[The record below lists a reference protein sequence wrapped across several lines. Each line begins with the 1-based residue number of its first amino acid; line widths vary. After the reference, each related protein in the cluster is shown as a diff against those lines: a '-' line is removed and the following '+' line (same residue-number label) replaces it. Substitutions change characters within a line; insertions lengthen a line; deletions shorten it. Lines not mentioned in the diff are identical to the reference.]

1 MTTSATKPERISS
14 VLAQLGQCIE
24 LVPSD
29 PHCQNITVGLYEK
42 EGILTVWTFSKK
54 EAAFLRMSQIRAQLI
69 ALGGLTA
76 VPRTTN
82 KVNFPCGYIHTR
94 PLKFLMM
101 QAVEKPPD
109 HVLPTS
115 PVKDLKSDLRFGF
128 TVEQRDGQWVYK
140 VTAEGQAP
148 NAEARVRGVV
158 AGLRRYG
165 EMEKV
170 SETEAAFVCGER
182 HDKLV
187 WLLLPFARNVSAVE
201 DLLEAAALRGQM
213 TTGTLGFTPN

>member
-1 MTTSATKPERISS
+1 MTTPETKPERISD
-14 VLAQLGQCIE
+14 VLARLGQCVE

-29 PHCQNITVGLYEK
+29 PHCQNITVGLYER
-42 EGILTVWTFSKK
+42 EGILTVWTFSRK

-69 ALGGLTA
+69 AMGGLTA

-82 KVNFPCGYIHTR
+82 KVNFPCGYIHMK

-101 QAVEKPPD
+101 QAVERPPD
-109 HVLPTS
+109 YVLPMS
-115 PVKDLKSDLRFGF
+115 PVKDLKSDLMLSF

-140 VTAEGQAP
+140 ATAQGQAP
-148 NAEARVRGVV
+148 NVEARVRGVTS
-158 AGLRRYG
+158 GLVRYG

-170 SETEAAFVCGER
+170 GETEVTFVCGER

-201 DLLEAAALRGQM
+201 DLLEAVALRGQM

>member
-1 MTTSATKPERISS
+1 MTTPATKTERVSD
-14 VLAQLGQCIE
+14 VLARLGQCVE

-42 EGILTVWTFSKK
+42 DGILTVWTFSTK
-54 EAAFLRMSQIRAQLI
+54 EAAFLRMSQIRSQLV
-69 ALGGLTA
+69 ALGGLTP

-94 PLKFLMM
+94 PLKFLTM
-101 QAVEKPPD
+101 QAVEKAPD
-109 HVLPTS
+109 YVLPTS
-115 PVKDLKSDLRFGF
+115 PVKDLKSDLMLSFEA
-128 TVEQRDGQWVYK
+128 EQRNGQWVYRVK
-140 VTAEGQAP
+140 AGGQAP
-148 NAEARVRGVV
+148 NVEARLRGVA
-158 AGLRRYG
+158 AGLVRYG

-170 SETEAAFVCGER
+170 SETEVAFVCGER

-187 WLLLPFARNVSAVE
+187 WLLLPFARNVSGVE
-201 DLLEAAALRGQM
+201 DMLEAAALRGQM

>member
-1 MTTSATKPERISS
+1 MTTPATKPERISD
-14 VLAQLGQCIE
+14 VLARLGQCIE

-29 PHCQNITVGLYEK
+29 PHCQSITVGLYER
-42 EGILTVWTFSKK
+42 EGVLTIWSFSRK
-54 EAAFLRMSQIRAQLI
+54 EAAFLRMSQIRSQLV
-69 ALGGLTA
+69 ALGGLTP

-101 QAVEKPPD
+101 QAVERPPEY
-109 HVLPTS
+109 VLPTAS
-115 PVKDLKSDLRFGF
+115 VKDLKSDLLFGF
-128 TVEQRDGQWVYK
+128 TVEQREGRWVYK
-140 VTAEGQAP
+140 VIAEGQAP
-148 NAEARVRGVV
+148 NVDARVRGVV
-158 AGLRRYG
+158 AGLARYG

-182 HDKLV
+182 HEKLV
-187 WLLLPFARNVSAVE
+187 WLLLPFARNVSAVD
-201 DLLEAAALRGQM
+201 DLLEAVALRGQM